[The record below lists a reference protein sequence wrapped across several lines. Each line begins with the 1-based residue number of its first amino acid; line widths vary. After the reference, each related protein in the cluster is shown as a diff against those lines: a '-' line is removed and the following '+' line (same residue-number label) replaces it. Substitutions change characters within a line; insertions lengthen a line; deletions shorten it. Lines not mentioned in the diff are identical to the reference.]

1 MRNNR
6 VVTRMIRV
14 DLIKMTF
21 KQRLEDGEG
30 ISQWILGEE
39 HPKQTAQ
46 PARQN
51 WEWANCR
58 VS

>member
-1 MRNNR
+1 
-6 VVTRMIRV
+6 MIRV